1 MKRICV
7 TLMVLLA
14 MGLSQSALAA
24 KAINF
29 NFVDTKG
36 KTLRLSDFHGKWVL
50 INFWAPWCPRC
61 WMEFPIL
68 NDLDARKDFVVI
80 GMAMD
85 YGGDEKSVYSYIDRY
100 SMRYPQVMGGNRQ
113 DARSPAFQVGPVD
126 FYPTSYLY
134 DPSGELVMYIPGLV
148 SKQKMLA
155 FIDQYSLDH
164 PLSGVAD
171 IGPAVDPAVAP
182 APAAIKPA
190 VFRGG
195 SSLNKRKPVAR
206 HKKKVSISV

>member
-1 MKRICV
+1 MKRLIV
-7 TLMVLLA
+7 ALMVLLA
-14 MGLSQSALAA
+14 MGLGQSALAS

-29 NFVDTKG
+29 NFVDSKG

-61 WMEFPIL
+61 WMEFPTL

-85 YGGDEKSVYSYIDRY
+85 YGGDEKSVHSYIDRY
-100 SMRYPQVMGGNRQ
+100 SLRYPQVLGGNRQ
-113 DARSPAFQVGPVD
+113 DAKSPAYQVGPVD

-155 FIDQYSLDH
+155 FIDQYSQEH
-164 PLSGVAD
+164 PQSSVAD
-171 IGPAVDPAVAP
+171 ADPVAESAA
-182 APAAIKPA
+182 APPIKPA
-190 VFRGG
+190 NSRYILTKG
-195 SSLNKRKPVAR
+195 KPSAKS
-206 HKKKVSISV
+206 KKKITM

>member
-1 MKRICV
+1 LKRII
-7 TLMVLLA
+7 TALLVLLA
-14 MGLSQSALAA
+14 MSLSQSALAA

-29 NFVDTKG
+29 NFVDSKG
-36 KTLRLSDFHGKWVL
+36 KVMRLSDFHGKWVL

-61 WMEFPIL
+61 WMEFPTL

-85 YGGDEKSVYSYIDRY
+85 YGGDEKSVHSYIDRY
-100 SMRYPQVMGGNRQ
+100 SLRYPQVLGGNRQ
-113 DARSPAFQVGPVD
+113 DAKSPAYQIGPVD

-164 PLSGVAD
+164 PLA
-171 IGPAVDPAVAP
+171 AVAEVVEP
-182 APAAIKPA
+182 VPVVDATSPPIKPA
-190 VFRGG
+190 EF
-195 SSLNKRKPVAR
+195 SSGNFIGKGKPSAKV
-206 HKKKVSISV
+206 KKKISM

>member
-1 MKRICV
+1 
-7 TLMVLLA
+7 MVLLA
-14 MGLSQSALAA
+14 MSLSQSALAA

-29 NFVDTKG
+29 NFVDSKG
-36 KTLRLSDFHGKWVL
+36 KTMRLSDFHGKWVL

-61 WMEFPIL
+61 WMEFATL

-85 YGGDEKSVYSYIDRY
+85 YGGDENSVHSYMDRY
-100 SMRYPQVMGGNRQ
+100 GLRYPQVLGGNRQ
-113 DARSPAFQVGPVD
+113 DSKSPAYQVGPVD

-164 PLSGVAD
+164 PL
-171 IGPAVDPAVAP
+171 AVAEVEPVP
-182 APAAIKPA
+182 APQAAPPPIKP
-190 VFRGG
+190 VDF
-195 SSLNKRKPVAR
+195 SSSNPISKGKPSAKN
-206 HKKKVSISV
+206 KKKISM

>member
-1 MKRICV
+1 
-7 TLMVLLA
+7 MVLLA
-14 MGLSQSALAA
+14 MGLSQSVLAA

-29 NFVDTKG
+29 DFVDSKG

-61 WMEFPIL
+61 WMEFPTL

-85 YGGDEKSVYSYIDRY
+85 YGGDEKSVHNYMDRY
-100 SMRYPQVMGGNRQ
+100 GLRYPQVLGGNRQ
-113 DARSPAFQVGPVD
+113 DSKSPAYQVGPVD

-155 FIDQYSLDH
+155 FIDQYSQEH
-164 PLSGVAD
+164 PV
-171 IGPAVDPAVAP
+171 AVAEAEP
-182 APAAIKPA
+182 APAAAQPAPPPIKPA
-190 VFRGG
+190 NFSTRGTVSKG
-195 SSLNKRKPVAR
+195 KPSAR
-206 HKKKVSISV
+206 DKKKISM

>member
-1 MKRICV
+1 
-7 TLMVLLA
+7 MVLLA
-14 MGLSQSALAA
+14 MGLSQNAFAS

-29 NFVDTKG
+29 NFVDSKG

-61 WMEFPIL
+61 WMEFPTL

-85 YGGDEKSVYSYIDRY
+85 YGGDERSVHSYINRY
-100 SMRYPQVMGGNRQ
+100 SLRYPQVLGGNRQ
-113 DARSPAFQVGPVD
+113 DSKSPAYQVGPVD

-155 FIDQYSLDH
+155 FIDQYSQEH
-164 PLSGVAD
+164 PPSAVAE
-171 IGPAVDPAVAP
+171 VDPVAEP
-182 APAAIKPA
+182 APPPIKPA
-190 VFRGG
+190 EFSGR
-195 SSLNKRKPVAR
+195 STMSKDKPSAKD
-206 HKKKVSISV
+206 KKKRINM

>member
-1 MKRICV
+1 MKRLFV

-29 NFVDTKG
+29 SFVDTKG

-85 YGGDEKSVYSYIDRY
+85 YGGDERSVYSYIDRY

-155 FIDQYSLDH
+155 FIDQYSVEH
-164 PLSGVAD
+164 P
-171 IGPAVDPAVAP
+171 
-182 APAAIKPA
+182 
-190 VFRGG
+190 
-195 SSLNKRKPVAR
+195 
-206 HKKKVSISV
+206 